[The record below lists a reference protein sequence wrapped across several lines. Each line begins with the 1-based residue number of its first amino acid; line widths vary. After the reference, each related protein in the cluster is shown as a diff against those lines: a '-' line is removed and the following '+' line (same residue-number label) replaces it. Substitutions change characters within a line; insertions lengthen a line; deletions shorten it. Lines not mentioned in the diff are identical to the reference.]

1 MGASFSKETTEVIPD
16 DPDDAPHE
24 PAESEP
30 ESEPEELGFL
40 SWGWFI

>member
-1 MGASFSKETTEVIPD
+1 MGASYSKPEVIPD

-24 PAESEP
+24 PTDSETDT
-30 ESEPEELGFL
+30 ETTYDLDFL